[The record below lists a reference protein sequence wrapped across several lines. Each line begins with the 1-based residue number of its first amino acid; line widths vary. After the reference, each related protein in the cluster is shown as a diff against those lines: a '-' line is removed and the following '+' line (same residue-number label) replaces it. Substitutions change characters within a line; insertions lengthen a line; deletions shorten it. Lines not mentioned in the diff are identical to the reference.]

1 MFWQLWQSR
10 PFRCMITKCHK
21 MPSSQTKRKKTS
33 LRPQDA
39 LPLEALTACILHL
52 TPIVSMITVAVA
64 DIHAHW
70 FLWCCRSPTFAFSFC
85 HVISCQINIMFSVHA
100 CLISCSP
107 VLSVCSG
114 SSTTNV
120 ALVNIW
126 ANMAS
131 LAQIKTP
138 FSRGSNG
145 NTTTSSNICKPQDT
159 YRYFGH
165 KYIEIIK
172 VPVIIKVSL
181 YNIILL
187 KKIRKCR
194 ECARVKL
201 TNNNHTLT
209 VCSVQVPMSLTH
221 WHTPTHP
228 YKAKG
233 LFG

>member
-1 MFWQLWQSR
+1 
-10 PFRCMITKCHK
+10 
-21 MPSSQTKRKKTS
+21 
-33 LRPQDA
+33 
-39 LPLEALTACILHL
+39 
-52 TPIVSMITVAVA
+52 
-64 DIHAHW
+64 
-70 FLWCCRSPTFAFSFC
+70 
-85 HVISCQINIMFSVHA
+85 MFSVHA
-100 CLISCSP
+100 YLISCSP

-120 ALVNIW
+120 ALVIIW

-187 KKIRKCR
+187 KKK
-194 ECARVKL
+194 EMQRVCKSEAHKQQP
-201 TNNNHTLT
+201 HTQCLLSAT
-209 VCSVQVPMSLTH
+209 SCVTHSLAYT
-221 WHTPTHP
+221 HTPLQS
-228 YKAKG
+228 KG
-233 LFG
+233 LIWIVLNHCWGLHKHAELKGLHSASIRTTINAKQY

>member
-1 MFWQLWQSR
+1 MHVLFAVVQFYQYVLVPQQLMWLLL
-10 PFRCMITKCHK
+10 T
-21 MPSSQTKRKKTS
+21 SQQIWLLL
-33 LRPQDA
+33 LR
-39 LPLEALTACILHL
+39 L
-52 TPIVSMITVAVA
+52 
-64 DIHAHW
+64 
-70 FLWCCRSPTFAFSFC
+70 
-85 HVISCQINIMFSVHA
+85 
-100 CLISCSP
+100 
-107 VLSVCSG
+107 
-114 SSTTNV
+114 
-120 ALVNIW
+120 
-126 ANMAS
+126 
-131 LAQIKTP
+131 KP